1 MKQIGVILAGCGIYD
16 GSETHEA
23 VLTLLSIDNAGAT
36 AVCFAPDIEQYQV
49 IDHRTGEVVPDE
61 RRNVLVESARLV
73 RGKVFDLTTIDSSKL
88 DALILPGGYGAAKNL
103 CDYALRG
110 TDFEVLPSVAS
121 AIAAFRRED
130 KPIGFICVAP
140 VIAARIFGSEHV
152 ELTIGNNRK
161 TADDIESFG
170 ARNIEKGAE
179 EIVVSSTG
187 KIVSTPA
194 YMIGTS
200 IRHVAKGI
208 DALVR
213 KVIELC

>member
-23 VLTLLSIDNAGAT
+23 VLTLLSIDNAGAN
-36 AVCFAPDIEQYQV
+36 AVCFAPDIEQYHV
-49 IDHRTGEVVPDE
+49 IDHRTGEVVPGE
-61 RRNVLVESARLV
+61 SRNVLVESARLV
-73 RGKVFDLTTIDSSKL
+73 RGKITDVKQIDVQNL
-88 DALILPGGYGAAKNL
+88 DALIVPGGYGAAKNL

-110 TDFEVLPSVAS
+110 TDFDVLPSVAS
-121 AIAAFRRED
+121 AINSFRLAG

-140 VIAARIFGSEHV
+140 VIAARLFGSEQI

-161 TADDIESFG
+161 TAADIETLG
-170 ARNIEKGAE
+170 ARNVDAGTE
-179 EIVVSSTG
+179 EIVVSSNG

-194 YMIGTS
+194 YMLGPS